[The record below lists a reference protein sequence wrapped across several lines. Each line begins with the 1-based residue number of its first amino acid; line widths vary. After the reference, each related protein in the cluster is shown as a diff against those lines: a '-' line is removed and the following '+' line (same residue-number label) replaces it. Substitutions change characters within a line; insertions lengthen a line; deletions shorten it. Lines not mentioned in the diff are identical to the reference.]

1 MGPGRFRES
10 NTANLLGFIDMAAHN
25 HPKDTSFWPDG
36 MDFSFAD
43 DLYGVGSSIGSV
55 PGYFADEAPRLEL
68 QPALAG
74 HQSTQSAMEM
84 MQNYFEQISR
94 PSSPHHGKPK
104 HRWFSAPPRFQIY
117 DEEVMNVFVN
127 ITKHHLI
134 KTFPILDD
142 FMAAENPRKALHLAY
157 AAVGGLFCN
166 IPGRFKVVNSMYN
179 DARRM
184 LLDPVSILSR
194 VRSYYWLTPRSHI
207 KRES

>member
-1 MGPGRFRES
+1 MAPARLCES
-10 NTANLLGFIDMAAHN
+10 NTANLLGFIDMATHN
-25 HPKDTSFWPDG
+25 HPKDTTFWPDG

-55 PGYFADEAPRLEL
+55 PGYSADETPRPEL
-68 QPALAG
+68 QSALVG

-94 PSSPHHGKPK
+94 PSSPRHEKPK

-127 ITKHHLI
+127 ITKHHLS

-142 FMAAENPRKALHLAY
+142 FMAAENPRKALNLAY

-179 DARRM
+179 DSRRM

-194 VRSYYWLTPRSHI
+194 VSCYYWLTP
-207 KRES
+207 

>member
-1 MGPGRFRES
+1 
-10 NTANLLGFIDMAAHN
+10 MATHN
-25 HPKDTSFWPDG
+25 HRKDTNFWPDG

-55 PGYFADEAPRLEL
+55 PGYSADETPRPELEA
-68 QPALAG
+68 ALVG
-74 HQSTQSAMEM
+74 HQSTRSAMEM
-84 MQNYFEQISR
+84 MQHYFEQISR
-94 PSSPHHGKPK
+94 PSSPRHEKPK

-117 DEEVMNVFVN
+117 DEEVINVFVN

-184 LLDPVSILSR
+184 LLDPVSIPSR
-194 VRSYYWLTPRSHI
+194 VSSFYWLTP
-207 KRES
+207 